1 MHLDFRIIWLW
12 VINVVLEYLYID
24 TVLVIRNSE
33 RDMYK
38 FTFCERRRGVE
49 NVILPIGNPALG
61 TTDSYPF
68 PYDIY
73 YTNVWHVAK
82 STYLHIAE

>member
-1 MHLDFRIIWLW
+1 
-12 VINVVLEYLYID
+12 
-24 TVLVIRNSE
+24 
-33 RDMYK
+33 MYK
-38 FTFCERRRGVE
+38 FTFCQRRGVE

-73 YTNVWHVAK
+73 YTNV
-82 STYLHIAE
+82 

>member
-1 MHLDFRIIWLW
+1 VHLDFRIIWLW
-12 VINVVLEYLYID
+12 VINVVLEYFYID

-33 RDMYK
+33 SDMYK
-38 FTFCERRRGVE
+38 FVFCQQRGVE
-49 NVILPIGNPALG
+49 NVILPIGTPALV

-82 STYLHIAE
+82 STYLQIAE